1 MKQLT
6 AQPTNIAIDSEPRPE
21 APRRD
26 EQAQTPPANILA
38 AGRYVAGAA
47 YDEALRHPN
56 LVATLD
62 NMCDGL
68 AEIAPEI
75 ARVLKTEAN
84 AEFAEALRAATI
96 APLWAFTAIERGRAE
111 AGDGY
116 GYLFDLLV
124 DSLRDGADPDVVR
137 TTALG
142 APTRI
147 RELAELAGE

>member
-1 MKQLT
+1 MAQTLT
-6 AQPTNIAIDSEPRPE
+6 ASTSALPAEAVRPRTDSATIA
-21 APRRD
+21 
-26 EQAQTPPANILA
+26 A
-38 AGRYVAGAA
+38 AGLYVAGAA
-47 YDEALRHPN
+47 YEEALRHPD

-68 AEIAPEI
+68 AEIAPDI

-84 AEFAEALRAATI
+84 SEFAEALRAATI

-116 GYLFDLLV
+116 GYLFDLLA
-124 DSLRDGADPDVVR
+124 DSLRGGANPDVVR

-142 APTRI
+142 APARI
-147 RELAELAGE
+147 RDLAEHADR